1 MDKCLLTYDAFF
13 KINGAENTAEQDESP
28 ENCGG
33 PSVSLHAVSESVK
46 PDVGSSQRQAT
57 DDCRYV
63 REFSLAAISLSTAS
77 TYAHPPRPASTC
89 GKIRF
94 LETGCDV
101 YVRVCVCVWS
111 NRPSARPGD
120 EAATSSLAQRHEKRQ
135 RLRRRRGI
143 GWKESDADNEE
154 RRISDRQRLL
164 ATVSDSC
171 NPIYERVKT
180 GDRRYEMK

>member
-101 YVRVCVCVWS
+101 YVRACVCVCGLTD
-111 NRPSARPGD
+111 RAPAL
-120 EAATSSLAQRHEKRQ
+120 EM
-135 RLRRRRGI
+135 RRRRRLWHKDMRSVNDYEGV
-143 GWKESDADNEE
+143 EE
-154 RRISDRQRLL
+154 LDGKNR
-164 ATVSDSC
+164 TPTTKNV
-171 NPIYERVKT
+171 
-180 GDRRYEMK
+180 G